1 MTVKTRIRR
10 HQTGR
15 FGAVAR
21 NSAKASLA
29 TRDFKGNSLDQPP
42 EKPQGIECDGYRIAS
57 LRPSQ
62 RREPAGRDWQRS
74 GGMRVTDTF
83 DFVVVGGGSGGCAV
97 AGRLSEDLKT
107 SVALLEAGGTGDNWV
122 VTTPGA
128 LALMVPS
135 KLNNWAFDT
144 VPQAGLQGRIG
155 YQPRGK
161 GLGGSSAINAM
172 VYIRGHRSDY
182 DQWASLGNAGWSYA
196 DVLPYFKRSEDNA
209 DFDGEYHGKGGPLA
223 VNKLRTDNPVQQTF
237 LQAAREAQFRIRED
251 FNAEDHEGLG
261 VYQVTQRNGER
272 WSAAR
277 AYVHPHMATRANL
290 RVETHAQT
298 TRILFE
304 GKRAV
309 GVEYRQGEATRQMRA
324 RREVILSSG
333 AFQTPQLLPLSGVGD
348 SAALAR
354 HGIATTHH
362 LPGVGQNLQDHPDFI
377 FAYRSN
383 SPYFTGMS
391 FRGIAHQLRA
401 IMQYR
406 RERRGP
412 MTSNFA
418 ECGGFLKTSPDLDI
432 PDIQLHFGMAIVDD
446 HGRKRRWGR
455 GFSCHVCLLRPK
467 SRGSVALSSADP
479 VAAPA
484 IDPNFLGHVDDL
496 EAMVAGYK
504 TTRRLME
511 TPALR
516 ALQKKEMFTADIE
529 TDDDIRALL
538 RARVDTVYHPV
549 GTARMGTDPLAVVDP
564 TLRVHGLEGLRVVD
578 ASIMPTLI
586 GGNTN
591 APTIMIGEKAA
602 DMIKAE
608 LRAN

>member
-1 MTVKTRIRR
+1 MPEDAAIDVVGISKSP
-10 HQTGR
+10 
-15 FGAVAR
+15 A
-21 NSAKASLA
+21 SAPGDIG
-29 TRDFKGNSLDQPP
+29 T
-42 EKPQGIECDGYRIAS
+42 
-57 LRPSQ
+57 
-62 RREPAGRDWQRS
+62 S
-74 GGMRVTDTF
+74 GGRVPDTF

-97 AGRLSEDLKT
+97 AGRLSEDPRT
-107 SVALLEAGGTGDNWV
+107 SVALLEAGGAGDNWV

-144 VPQAGLQGRIG
+144 VPQASLNGRVG

-182 DQWASLGNAGWSYA
+182 DQWASLGNAGWSFA

-209 DFDGEYHGKGGPLA
+209 DFGGDYHGKGGPLP

-261 VYQVTQRNGER
+261 LYQVTQKNGER
-272 WSAAR
+272 CSAAR
-277 AYVHPHMATRANL
+277 AYIHPHLATRANL
-290 RVETHAQT
+290 RVETTAQA

-309 GVEYRQGEATRQMRA
+309 GVEYRQGTETRQIRA
-324 RREVILSSG
+324 RREVIIASG
-333 AFQTPQLLPLSGVGD
+333 AFQTPQLLMLSGIGD
-348 SAALAR
+348 HAALAK

-377 FAYRSN
+377 FAYMSD

-391 FRGIAHQLRA
+391 FSGIVHQLRA

-418 ECGGFLKTSPDLDI
+418 ECGGFLKTRADLDV

-467 SRGSVALSSADP
+467 SRGSVALHSADP
-479 VAAPA
+479 MAAPL
-484 IDPNFLGHVDDL
+484 IDPNFLGEVDDL
-496 EAMVAGYK
+496 ESMVAGYK

-511 TPALR
+511 TPAMR
-516 ALQKKEMFTADIE
+516 ALEKKDLFTE
-529 TDDDIRALL
+529 SVRTDDDIRALL

-549 GTARMGTDPLAVVDP
+549 GTCKMGVGDPLAVVDP
-564 TLRVHGLEGLRVVD
+564 KLRVYGLEGLRIVD
-578 ASIMPTLI
+578 ASVMPTLI

-608 LRAN
+608 MRVN

>member
-1 MTVKTRIRR
+1 MPD
-10 HQTGR
+10 
-15 FGAVAR
+15 A
-21 NSAKASLA
+21 
-29 TRDFKGNSLDQPP
+29 
-42 EKPQGIECDGYRIAS
+42 
-57 LRPSQ
+57 
-62 RREPAGRDWQRS
+62 
-74 GGMRVTDTF
+74 F

-97 AGRLSEDLKT
+97 AGRLSEDPRT
-107 SVALLEAGGTGDNWV
+107 SVALLEAGGAGDNWV

-144 VPQAGLQGRIG
+144 VPQASLNGRVG

-182 DQWASLGNAGWSYA
+182 DQWASLGNDGWSFA

-209 DFDGEYHGKGGPLA
+209 DFGGDYHGKGGPLP

-261 VYQVTQRNGER
+261 VYQVTQKNGER

-277 AYVHPHMATRANL
+277 AYVHPHLATRANL
-290 RVETHAQT
+290 RVETTAQA

-309 GVEYRQGEATRQMRA
+309 GVEYRQGTETRQIRA
-324 RREVILSSG
+324 RREVIIASG
-333 AFQTPQLLPLSGVGD
+333 AFQTPQLLMLSGIGD
-348 SAALAR
+348 HAALAK

-377 FAYRSN
+377 FAYMSD

-391 FRGIAHQLRA
+391 FSGIVHQLRA

-418 ECGGFLKTSPDLDI
+418 ECGGFLKTRPDLDV

-467 SRGSVALSSADP
+467 SRGNVALHSADP
-479 VAAPA
+479 MAAPL
-484 IDPNFLGHVDDL
+484 IDPNFLGEVDDL
-496 EAMVAGYK
+496 ESMVAGYK

-516 ALQKKEMFTADIE
+516 ALEKKDLFTE
-529 TDDDIRALL
+529 SVRTDDDIRALL

-549 GTARMGTDPLAVVDP
+549 GTCKMGVGDPLAVVDP
-564 TLRVHGLEGLRVVD
+564 KLRVYGLEGLRIVD
-578 ASIMPTLI
+578 ASVMPTLI

-608 LRAN
+608 MRVN